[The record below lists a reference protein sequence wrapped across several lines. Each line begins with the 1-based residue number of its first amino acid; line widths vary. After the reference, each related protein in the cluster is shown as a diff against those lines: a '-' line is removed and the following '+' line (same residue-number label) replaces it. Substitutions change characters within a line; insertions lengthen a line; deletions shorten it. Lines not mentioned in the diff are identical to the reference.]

1 MSMVCAVVLTY
12 NRRDLLDECLQAIVA
27 QTHRCDRIVVVDN
40 ASSDG
45 TAEMVAERWAG
56 RVDLHVLGTNIGAAG
71 GFNLGMRL
79 AYQTG
84 AEHIWVMDDD
94 VLPEPDAL
102 AALLDAARLLDTRG
116 ISPAFLTSVAR
127 APGGEVTNVPEL
139 DRRLNALAYENWPDL
154 LGHGLMPVTRS
165 AFVSNLI
172 PRATFTRHGL
182 PIAGMFIWGEDSEFT
197 LRVTRDRPG
206 YVVGA
211 SRALHV
217 RQLAGVLDIRTERN
231 PARINYHFHRI
242 RNDVFMKRRFEN
254 PRAVARL
261 VRRQLALAFRL
272 CQAQEF
278 FKARVVLRG
287 LLAGLS
293 FNPPI
298 EAADAPC
305 TIAGIRHVGE
315 EMPVAAVLA
324 PVEQQAFPNDLR
336 PAV

>member
-1 MSMVCAVVLTY
+1 MPKVCAVVLTY
-12 NRRDLLDECLQAIVA
+12 NRRDLLDECLQTIAA
-27 QTHRCDRIVVVDN
+27 QTHHCDRIVVVDN

-45 TAEMVAERWAG
+45 TAEMVARRWAG
-56 RVDLHVLGTNIGAAG
+56 RVDLHVVGTNIGAAG

-84 AEHIWVMDDD
+84 ADYIWAMDDD

-102 AALLDAARLLDTRG
+102 ATLLDAARLLDARG
-116 ISPAFLTSVAR
+116 ISPAFLTSLAR
-127 APGGEVTNVPEL
+127 APGGEVTNVPEV
-139 DRRLNALAYENWPDL
+139 DRRPNALAYENWPDL
-154 LGHGLMPVTRS
+154 LSHGLVPVTRA
-165 AFVSNLI
+165 AFVSNLF
-172 PRATFTRHGL
+172 PRATFARHGL

-197 LRVTRDRPG
+197 WRITRDRPG

-231 PARINYHFHRI
+231 PARIAYHFHRI
-242 RNDVFMKRRFEN
+242 RNDVFMKRRFEG
-254 PRAVARL
+254 PRSVARL
-261 VRRQLALAFRL
+261 IRRHLKLAFQLGR
-272 CQAQEF
+272 ARDF
-278 FKARVVLRG
+278 AKARIVLQA

-293 FNPPI
+293 FDPPI

-305 TIAGIRHVGE
+305 MVAGIRHVGGE
-315 EMPVAAVLA
+315 VPVAAMLE
-324 PVEQQAFPNDLR
+324 PTEQQAFQNDLR